1 MARIEIIPDDSWD
14 YELGEIHPR
23 VVDPAYADRI
33 ADGLGI
39 ETESWIPD

>member
-14 YELGEIHPR
+14 SEL
-23 VVDPAYADRI
+23 AYANRI
-33 ADGLGI
+33 ADGLSI